1 MLGED
6 CESSKQGFVRD
17 CKVEDGRMEGEFGS
31 LIQGVA
37 DDVVVKTLN
46 LATLT
51 HIYPIIPS
59 S

>member
-1 MLGED
+1 
-6 CESSKQGFVRD
+6 
-17 CKVEDGRMEGEFGS
+17 MEGEFGS
-31 LIQGVA
+31 LIEGVA